1 RCATHDRRGISS
13 SPRRCLVHGQVSEK
27 CKTIDGNY
35 CLKKPG
41 VKSGQSI
48 SSHTETEE
56 SPLLVV
62 MQQRALVLQSM
73 GPHHDVWEPVVH
85 SARAVL
91 VLVGPILRRV
101 ARRVDTM
108 VAGV

>member
-1 RCATHDRRGISS
+1 MKKTRR
-13 SPRRCLVHGQVSEK
+13 H
-27 CKTIDGNY
+27 GNY

-48 SSHTETEE
+48 SSQTETEE

-62 MQQRALVLQSM
+62 MQKRALVLQSM
-73 GPHHDVWEPVVH
+73 GPHHDVWETVVH
-85 SARAVL
+85 SVSAVI
-91 VLVGPILRRV
+91 VLVGPTLRRV

>member
-1 RCATHDRRGISS
+1 LERYHPEKTSRNGDISS
-13 SPRRCLVHGQVSEK
+13 AK
-27 CKTIDGNY
+27 W
-35 CLKKPG
+35 G

-56 SPLLVV
+56 SPLLFV
-62 MQQRALVLQSM
+62 MQQRALVFQSM
-73 GPHHDVWEPVVH
+73 GPHHDIWEPVVH

-91 VLVGPILRRV
+91 VLVGPILRRAV
-101 ARRVDTM
+101 RRVDTI

>member
-1 RCATHDRRGISS
+1 LGIFLEKYLPEKTSRNGDISS
-13 SPRRCLVHGQVSEK
+13 A
-27 CKTIDGNY
+27 KT
-35 CLKKPG
+35 G

-48 SSHTETEE
+48 LPRTGTGE

-62 MQQRALVLQSM
+62 MQKRALVLQSM

>member
-1 RCATHDRRGISS
+1 MDTYYPEKTSRKECIS
-13 SPRRCLVHGQVSEK
+13 PAKL
-27 CKTIDGNY
+27 
-35 CLKKPG
+35 G

-62 MQQRALVLQSM
+62 MQKRALVLQSM

-85 SARAVL
+85 AVST
-91 VLVGPILRRV
+91 VIVPVGSTLRRA

-108 VAGV
+108 VAGVCTDTMISDVSEAA